1 MMQLS
6 KLIPA
11 LVLCFA
17 LLTSCANKS
26 ATSSTSPRA
35 TVYLRDGTSFAG
47 SVTASSPQQVT
58 LVADDQKTTRTID
71 MKDIRSIEYA
81 DQPAAATPAASTAP
95 AGSAAPASGAPPAD
109 TAQPDAQS
117 EAHYDAHY
125 HPTESAIRTVSH
137 VVPAQTR
144 IAVRTE
150 ETIDSGR
157 AVEGQTF
164 PADVARDV
172 MDSEGRVV
180 IPRGSNATIVIRSAS
195 RGGHFHGASDLVLDL
210 DSVSIDGRRY
220 QLSTADLVEKGKDG
234 IGGNKRTAKFVG
246 SGAVVGSIIG
256 AIAGHGKG
264 AAIGAA
270 SGAGAGAV
278 GELATKGGAIRIPV
292 ESLLTFRL
300 DQPLRVVAR

>member
-1 MMQLS
+1 MMQTA

-11 LVLCFA
+11 LVLSLA

-26 ATSSTSPRA
+26 ANPSTSPRA
-35 TVYLRDGTSFAG
+35 TVYLRDGTQFAG

-71 MKDIRSIEYA
+71 MKDVRSIEYA
-81 DQPAAATPAASTAP
+81 DQAAASTAP
-95 AGSAAPASGAPPAD
+95 ATSAAPTGAV
-109 TAQPDAQS
+109 QPDSQS

-125 HPTESAIRTVSH
+125 HPTEAAVRTVSH
-137 VVPAQTR
+137 VVPAQTH

-172 MDSEGRVV
+172 LDSEGRIV
-180 IPRGSNATIVIRSAS
+180 IPRGSNAVIVIRSAA

-220 QLSTADLVEKGKDG
+220 QLSTSDLVEKGKDG
-234 IGGNKRTAKFVG
+234 IGGSCSSSLMSMR
-246 SGAVVGSIIG
+246 I
-256 AIAGHGKG
+256 
-264 AAIGAA
+264 
-270 SGAGAGAV
+270 AV
-278 GELATKGGAIRIPV
+278 GETPN
-292 ESLLTFRL
+292 
-300 DQPLRVVAR
+300 VVMR

>member
-1 MMQLS
+1 MMQTA

-11 LVLCFA
+11 LVLSLA

-26 ATSSTSPRA
+26 ANPSTSPRA
-35 TVYLRDGTSFAG
+35 TVYLRDGTQFAG
-47 SVTASSPQQVT
+47 NVTASSPQQVT

-71 MKDIRSIEYA
+71 MKDVRSIEYA
-81 DQPAAATPAASTAP
+81 DQPAAAPTPVASTTPAAV
-95 AGSAAPASGAPPAD
+95 
-109 TAQPDAQS
+109 QPDPQS

-125 HPTESAIRTVSH
+125 HPAESAIRTVSH
-137 VVPAQTR
+137 LVPAQTH

-172 MDSEGRVV
+172 LDSEGRVV
-180 IPRGSNATIVIRSAS
+180 IPRGSNATIVIRSAA

-210 DSVSIDGRRY
+210 ESVSIDGRRY
-220 QLSTADLVEKGKDG
+220 QLSTSDLVEKGKDG

-246 SGAVVGSIIG
+246 SGAVVGTIIG

-300 DQPLRVVAR
+300 DQPLRVTAR

>member
-6 KLIPA
+6 RLIPG
-11 LVLCFA
+11 LVLSLAF
-17 LLTSCANKS
+17 LTSCANKS
-26 ATSSTSPRA
+26 ASPSTSPRA

-71 MKDIRSIEYA
+71 MKDVRSIEYA
-81 DQPAAATPAASTAP
+81 DQPAAATPAASSAP
-95 AGSAAPASGAPPAD
+95 AGSAAPAEA
-109 TAQPDAQS
+109 AQPDAQS